1 MIEFNWINNCITI
14 LRIFLFSKW
23 FKPKNNK
30 SSEQKDIFILAN
42 GPSLNDEIAQLADD
56 FFVERDVLVVNYF
69 VFSDLYEKFKP
80 KYYVLSAPDF
90 FYDTPSLDFVEN
102 VDKLFSGLESRTTWK
117 MTLYIPFLAKKH
129 KKWQSRITNPNIKI
143 HYYNTAVAEGS
154 YSMVKFMMN
163 KQLGMPR
170 VQNVLIPS
178 LVFMIQKRVR
188 DIYLFGVDHSW
199 LKQIN
204 VTEENDVLMSHPHFY
219 EKKIETTKVKK
230 NEQDTRKLHEVLHKF
245 YFTFKSYFVLRRY
258 AKENG
263 IRIFNLT
270 KGSYIDAFERKEI
283 NKLEEHGA

>member
-1 MIEFNWINNCITI
+1 MIEFNWINNCISI

-23 FKPKNNK
+23 FRSKNK
-30 SSEQKDIFILAN
+30 KASDRKDIFILAN
-42 GPSLNDEIAQLADD
+42 GPSLNDEIAQLSSD
-56 FFVERDVLVVNYF
+56 FFINRDVLVVNYF
-69 VFSDLYEKFKP
+69 VFSELYEKFQP

-90 FYDTPSLDFVEN
+90 FYDTPSPDFVEN
-102 VDKLFSGLESRTTWK
+102 VDKLFTGIENRTSWE

-129 KKWQSRITNPNIKI
+129 KKWQSRIKNPKIKI

-154 YSMVKFMMN
+154 YSLVKFMLN

-178 LVFMIQKRVR
+178 LVFMIQKRVK

-199 LKQIN
+199 LRQIN
-204 VTEENDVLMSHPHFY
+204 VNEQNDVLMSHPHFY

-245 YFTFKSYFVLRRY
+245 YFTFKSYFTLRRY
-258 AKENG
+258 AQDKG
-263 IRIFNLT
+263 IRIYNLT
-270 KGSYIDAFERKEI
+270 KGSYIDAFDRLEI